1 MANEY
6 EIFEYLEEEDDHED
20 SVRRKQAAKERH
32 RRLRD
37 QCDPFEI
44 YTDAQFVK
52 EYRLTKTLA
61 RDLCEEIRPF
71 LKTPQKATDLSVE
84 TKVLTALSFFATGS
98 YQRPTGK
105 IQGHFVAQ
113 QTVSTVIN
121 EISKCLN
128 NTYFREK
135 YIHFPNNS
143 DEQNKIKTRFHNKF
157 NIPGVLGCID
167 GTHVAIER
175 PNQHEDRYFCRKDYH
190 SLNVQLVC
198 DADMQIISVDA
209 SHGGAT
215 HDSFIWSSHP
225 LKDYMEEL
233 SNNENVWFLGDSG
246 YPLRRYMMTPVLNA
260 APNTPEAHYTN
271 LHVHTRNIIERTIG
285 LLKARFRCLLLHR
298 RLHYQ
303 PEVAGSIVNSC
314 VILHN
319 MCNGAKL
326 PPQELTTEERQEES
340 RLVAIY
346 SAHSSIPVTEGGR
359 GNVALQQ
366 GVAVRNALIQRLWE
380 RR

>member
-1 MANEY
+1 MLDNSDVNAY
-6 EIFEYLEEEDDHED
+6 GFLSIVPTDITTMSWLEIFE
-20 SVRRKQAAKERH
+20 VRRKQAAKKRH

-52 EYRLTKTLA
+52 EYRLNKTLA

-84 TKVLTALSFFATGS
+84 TK
-98 YQRPTGK
+98 
-105 IQGHFVAQ
+105 
-113 QTVSTVIN
+113 
-121 EISKCLN
+121 
-128 NTYFREK
+128 
-135 YIHFPNNS
+135 
-143 DEQNKIKTRFHNKF
+143 
-157 NIPGVLGCID
+157 
-167 GTHVAIER
+167 
-175 PNQHEDRYFCRKDYH
+175 
-190 SLNVQLVC
+190 VC

-359 GNVALQQ
+359 GNIALQQ